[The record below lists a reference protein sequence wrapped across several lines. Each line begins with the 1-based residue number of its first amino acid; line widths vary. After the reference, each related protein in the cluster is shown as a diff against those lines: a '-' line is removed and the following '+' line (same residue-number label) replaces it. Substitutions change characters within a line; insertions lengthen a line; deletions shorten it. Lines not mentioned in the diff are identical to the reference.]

1 MLSAREGLSFDSDLT
16 SDSASVASAAL
27 GLIEAGIDVHCLRD
41 LTRGGLATAL
51 NELAATAK
59 MTIHV
64 EEAAMPVRDDVR
76 GACEL
81 LGLDPLYVAC
91 EGRFVA
97 FVPEAQQDK
106 ALTLLQQNS
115 VSAQAVSVGRV
126 TESSD
131 GIVTMRSTIGAERIL
146 DLLSGEQLP
155 RIC

>member
-1 MLSAREGLSFDSDLT
+1 M
-16 SDSASVASAAL
+16 
-27 GLIEAGIDVHCLRD
+27 RD

-51 NELAATAK
+51 NELASSAQV
-59 MTIHV
+59 TIHV
-64 EEAAMPVRDDVR
+64 EEAAIPVREDVR

-97 FVPEAQQDK
+97 IVPEAHRDK
-106 ALTLLQQNS
+106 ALALMRECSIST
-115 VSAQAVSVGRV
+115 QAVVAGRV
-126 TESSD
+126 TERSS
-131 GIVTMRSTIGAERIL
+131 GAVTLRSAIGAERIL